1 MEWVGSTLYATAI
14 TGGGGFEPSTL
25 RTLNPFTG
33 TSTII
38 GPTGFGPIAGLAFDP
53 SSGIMYGITGG
64 PIGNLLRLNLTTGAA
79 TLIGPTGFRAG
90 SLEVGPDGLLYGGG
104 TGTDEFKIFRINPAT
119 GASTLVGTTGIGVSG
134 TADVT
139 GLALVVTGNEDWY
152 AITVPSTGNTLRLE
166 TSTPGDG
173 SGEPINTLNPRLELY
188 DSTGTTLIASGVAM
202 LDGRNEFIAVT
213 GLTPGATYKVRVRGE
228 GVSKGEYFLTRNFS
242 PVVTNVTTSTI
253 NENDTA
259 TVSGT
264 FSDPESL
271 DTHTVVITWGS
282 GEGSTTLTL
291 GVGVFTFSA
300 THQYLDDNPTGTL
313 FDVYPISVTVTDNH
327 GGSGSGGANLTVNN
341 AAPVVAAISGPSS
354 GVRGQ
359 SLDFSGSFTDVGS
372 LDTHQV
378 SWDFGDGTVIGFHST
393 ADPNALTPPSHI
405 FTASG
410 VYTVTLSIRDDDGG
424 LTSVTKEVTITAV
437 AIQTDPCDSGETALV
452 VGGTTGSDT
461 IVFARLNNAGDIAV
475 SINGVLEGVF
485 NPTGHI
491 IAYGQAGDDDIEL
504 DASIAL
510 DAWFYG
516 DAGNDRLK
524 TGLGASILL
533 GGDGDDMLISG
544 TGRSILIGG
553 NGEDRL
559 NAGGGEDILIGGVL
573 DDDRDALVLCALL
586 DTWNSTVDEYA
597 VRVAKLRLL
606 LNDTT
611 VSDDEDVDMLIGSSG
626 LDWFFSGVGD
636 VVMNVEDG
644 ESEE

>member
-1 MEWVGSTLYATAI
+1 
-14 TGGGGFEPSTL
+14 
-25 RTLNPFTG
+25 
-33 TSTII
+33 
-38 GPTGFGPIAGLAFDP
+38 
-53 SSGIMYGITGG
+53 
-64 PIGNLLRLNLTTGAA
+64 
-79 TLIGPTGFRAG
+79 
-90 SLEVGPDGLLYGGG
+90 
-104 TGTDEFKIFRINPAT
+104 
-119 GASTLVGTTGIGVSG
+119 
-134 TADVT
+134 
-139 GLALVVTGNEDWY
+139 
-152 AITVPSTGNTLRLE
+152 
-166 TSTPGDG
+166 
-173 SGEPINTLNPRLELY
+173 
-188 DSTGTTLIASGVAM
+188 
-202 LDGRNEFIAVT
+202 
-213 GLTPGATYKVRVRGE
+213 
-228 GVSKGEYFLTRNFS
+228 
-242 PVVTNVTTSTI
+242 
-253 NENDTA
+253 
-259 TVSGT
+259 
-264 FSDPESL
+264 
-271 DTHTVVITWGS
+271 
-282 GEGSTTLTL
+282 
-291 GVGVFTFSA
+291 
-300 THQYLDDNPTGTL
+300 
-313 FDVYPISVTVTDNH
+313 
-327 GGSGSGGANLTVNN
+327 
-341 AAPVVAAISGPSS
+341 
-354 GVRGQ
+354 
-359 SLDFSGSFTDVGS
+359 
-372 LDTHQV
+372 
-378 SWDFGDGTVIGFHST
+378 
-393 ADPNALTPPSHI
+393 
-405 FTASG
+405 
-410 VYTVTLSIRDDDGG
+410 
-424 LTSVTKEVTITAV
+424 V